1 MKTRKFELALP
12 LAYGG
17 ALWMQLLST
26 ATGAAHTGPQLFVFN
41 WLGEGSVAL
50 PLISLAV
57 AAGSRISPRDPFLAV
72 PAIAFPATI
81 AVAAAALLAV
91 PPFWAHAA
99 GHVHGASPSPVA
111 LFLANV
117 TLAFPVMLTLGVGM
131 AFARHRSPQKPAKP
145 AEPTGDAVFTR
156 REIVKLGIVG
166 GAALVLPFRTVTRAL
181 ADSFAPSPPAT
192 PFRQPLPMPPRAVT
206 SIPTVPTACLPGKVA
221 GVDFDFYEVHAR
233 VGQAQ
238 IYPAAEGS
246 PTTIWG
252 YTQTADAITPGPT
265 FLAEGGRPIVVRFV
279 NDLAGEQEPN
289 GEPVQLTVHLHGGH
303 QAPRD
308 DGWATDIAEVPDA
321 TFGPGATRDYCY
333 PNSDDIGA
341 RSPEHGEPLWYH
353 DHLMDATDFNVWMG
367 LAGTY
372 LVHDSR
378 EDALDLPG
386 TGADAMP
393 DHGYGVVDIPLLIQD
408 RSFGRD
414 YSLVFPHDDHGTLG
428 DQFLVNG
435 AIQPFLDVKRRKY
448 RFRIYNGSSARWYNL
463 ALSSGQFVQ
472 VGTDGGLLPAP
483 VNRPSIRIGPA
494 ERHDVIVDFTDA
506 PGTVD
511 LVTLP
516 LDVPQVGFDRTTPLV
531 RFNVASTRTQDRSR
545 IPDVLATFAALPPPS
560 ATRSFRFD
568 RTGGE
573 WTINGQPFD
582 PDRPIATPRVNSV
595 EHWTLEN
602 GSGGWVHPIH
612 IHDVRTHILSRN
624 GQPPPPWERG
634 ERDVTPLA
642 PNETALVA
650 LKFVDFVGP
659 YVMHCHNLAHEDM
672 RMMARFDV
680 VD

>member
-1 MKTRKFELALP
+1 MKIRRLELALP

-17 ALWMQLLST
+17 ALWMQLLYT
-26 ATGAAHTGPQLFVFN
+26 ATGAAHTGPLLFVIS
-41 WLGEGSVAL
+41 WLGAGSVAL
-50 PLISLAV
+50 SLILLAV
-57 AAGSRISPRDPFLAV
+57 AGGSRMGPHDPFRGV
-72 PAIAFPATI
+72 MIALPATV
-81 AVAAAALLAV
+81 AVAAAVLLAV
-91 PPFWAHAA
+91 PPFGAHAS
-99 GHVHGASPSPVA
+99 GHDHGTSPSLVA

-117 TLAFPVMLTLGVGM
+117 ILAFPVMLVLGAGL
-131 AFARHRSPQKPAKP
+131 AFVRRGSPEKPAAP
-145 AEPTGDAVFTR
+145 IRDAAFTR
-156 REIVKLGIVG
+156 RELLKVGIVG
-166 GAALVLPFRTVTRAL
+166 GAALFLPFRTVSRAW
-181 ADSFAPSPPAT
+181 ADSFASSPPAT
-192 PFRQPLPMPPRAVT
+192 PFRQPLPVPPRAVT
-206 SIPTVPTACLPGKVA
+206 STPSVPTACLPGKVA
-221 GVDFDFYEVHAR
+221 GVDFDFYEVRAR
-233 VGQAQ
+233 VGEAQ

-246 PTTIWG
+246 PTPIWG

-303 QAPRD
+303 QQPRD

-321 TFGPGATRDYCY
+321 IFGPGATRDYCY

-378 EDALDLPG
+378 EDVLDLPG
-386 TGADAMP
+386 TGADEMP
-393 DHGYGVVDIPLLIQD
+393 GHGYGLVDIPLLIQD

-414 YSLVFPHDDHGTLG
+414 FSLVFPHDDHGTLG

-435 AIQPFLDVKRRKY
+435 AIQPFLDVGRRKY
-448 RFRIYNGSSARWYNL
+448 RFRLYNGSSARWYNL
-463 ALSSGQFVQ
+463 ALSSGQPFVQ

-483 VNRPSIRIGPA
+483 VNRPSIRIGPS
-494 ERHDVIVDFTDA
+494 ERHDVIVDFTSA

-511 LVTLP
+511 LLTLP
-516 LDVPQVGFDRTTPLV
+516 LDVPQVGIDRTTPLV
-531 RFNVASTRTQDRSR
+531 RFNVAPTRTQDRSR
-545 IPDVLATFAALPPPS
+545 IPDALATFAPLPPPS

-573 WTINGQPFD
+573 WTINGRPFD
-582 PDRPIATPRVNSV
+582 PNEPIATARLDTV

-612 IHDVRTHILSRN
+612 IHDVRTHILARN

-680 VD
+680 VR